1 MKRRTSLWLFA
12 SMLCLAA
19 GCAKSQP
26 PPNIVLIVVDTL
38 RADRIGA
45 AGNPRAITPFIDSLA
60 ARGYVFH
67 NAYAPSSWT
76 NPSVASILTSRYQSQ
91 HGIVTFESVLA
102 DSELTLPE
110 VLKARGYTT
119 GFFCANGL
127 IAKRMGFSQ
136 GYDKYSSILTKAT
149 EGPRHLWVPERS
161 DRINGD
167 ALGWLDGVAKTAPTA
182 PIFLH
187 VHYMEPHNPY
197 APRAEALDRIA
208 DGRERPDVRQAS
220 GSAFFGLTIQ
230 LAPEMVTNL
239 RDVYD
244 AEVLSLDIGLRSL
257 FAELEQRH
265 LLDNA
270 VVVITADHGEEF
282 KEHGLIGHDKSLYE
296 EVVRVPLI
304 MLVPGHTERTDIEQV
319 VSLVDIAPTLVDLAG
334 APIPQPFEGH
344 SWKGTLIND
353 PSRGRLLSW
362 FSSGLAS
369 DGTPGSAY
377 AELIKNA
384 ERNGKRFTPH
394 EHAIVVGAHKLI
406 VGTAGEHEYY
416 DLTADPGEKNP
427 NGLSEAERSTLRNA
441 YDLVRTRAHER
452 AAPHDTQELDPETRE
467 RMRALGYDH

>member
-1 MKRRTSLWLFA
+1 MKRRTTLWLFA
-12 SMLCLAA
+12 TILCLVA
-19 GCAKSQP
+19 GCTRSQ
-26 PPNIVLIVVDTL
+26 PPNIVLVVVDTL

-45 AGNPRAITPFIDSLA
+45 TGNPRGITPFIDSLA

-102 DSELTLPE
+102 DSEVTLPE
-110 VLKARGYTT
+110 VLKTRGYAT
-119 GFFCANGL
+119 GFFSANGL
-127 IAKRMGFSQ
+127 IARRMGFSQ
-136 GYDKYSSILTKAT
+136 GYDLYRSIMARGKI
-149 EGPRHLWVPERS
+149 EPRYLWIPERS

-167 ALGWLDGVAKTAPTA
+167 ALGWVDGLAKTAPTT

-187 VHYMEPHNPY
+187 MHYMEPHNPY
-197 APRAEALDRIA
+197 APRAEALDTIA
-208 DGRERPDVRQAS
+208 DGHERPDVQKAN
-220 GSAFFGLTIQ
+220 GSAFFGHTITLT
-230 LAPEMVTNL
+230 PEMLTNL

-257 FAELEQRH
+257 FAELGQRH

-334 APIPQPFEGH
+334 GPIPEPFEGQ
-344 SWKGTLIND
+344 SLKGTLIND
-353 PSRGRLLSW
+353 PNRWRVLSW
-362 FSSGLAS
+362 FSGMPGSN
-369 DGTPGSAY
+369 GTRGSAY
-377 AELIKNA
+377 TELIKNA
-384 ERNGKRFTPH
+384 ERDARRFTPH
-394 EHAIVVGAHKLI
+394 EHAIVVGSHKLI

-416 DLTADPGEKNP
+416 DLAADPGEKNAT
-427 NGLSEAERSTLRNA
+427 GLSEADRNKLQNA
-441 YDLVRTRAHER
+441 YDLIRARTRQR
-452 AAPHDTQELDPETRE
+452 AAPRDTQELDPETRE

>member
-1 MKRRTSLWLFA
+1 MKRRTTLWLCA
-12 SMLCLAA
+12 TMLCLAA
-19 GCAKSQP
+19 GCTRSQP
-26 PPNIVLIVVDTL
+26 PPNIILIVADTL

-45 AGNPRAITPFIDSLA
+45 AGNPRGITPFIDSLA

-102 DSELTLPE
+102 DSEVTLAE
-110 VLKARGYTT
+110 ALKPRGYTT
-119 GFFCANGL
+119 GFFSANGL
-127 IAKRMGFSQ
+127 ISRRMGFSQ
-136 GYDKYSSILTKAT
+136 GYDLYRSILVKGKD
-149 EGPRHLWVPERS
+149 EPRYLWIPERS

-167 ALGWLDGVAKTAPTA
+167 ALGWVDSVTKTAPTT

-187 VHYMEPHNPY
+187 MHYMEPHNPY
-197 APRAEALDRIA
+197 SPRAEALDKIA
-208 DGRERPDVRQAS
+208 DGHEQPDVQKAN
-220 GSAFFGLTIQ
+220 GSAFFGHTIQ
-230 LAPEMVTNL
+230 LTPEMLTNL
-239 RDVYD
+239 VDVYD

-304 MLVPGHTERTDIEQV
+304 MLVPGHRERTDIDQV

-334 APIPQPFEGH
+334 AAIPPAFEGH
-344 SWKGTLIND
+344 SFKGTLIND
-353 PSRGRLLSW
+353 PNRWRLLSW
-362 FSSGLAS
+362 LAGKPGSGGA
-369 DGTPGSAY
+369 PGSAY
-377 AELIKNA
+377 TELIKNA
-384 ERNGKRFTPH
+384 ERNAKRFTPH
-394 EHAIVVGAHKLI
+394 EHAIVLGSHKLI

-416 DLTADPGEKNP
+416 DLKADPGEKNP
-427 NGLSEAERSTLRNA
+427 NGLSEAERNQLQNA
-441 YDLVRTRAHER
+441 YDLVRTRARER
-452 AAPHDTQELDPETRE
+452 AAPRDTQELDPETRE